1 MRRYNMKHVLV
12 SRDNVSNGDYYAGL
26 YQFQGVL
33 YPYFASKDIK
43 PKIWK
48 TRKGAE
54 KALLQINKRYGND
67 YKFYIKE
74 IE

>member
-1 MRRYNMKHVLV
+1 MKYVLV
-12 SRDNVSNGDYYAGL
+12 SGNFGSGTDYYAGS
-26 YQFQGVL
+26 YQFQGEL
-33 YPYFASKDIK
+33 HPYFASKDIK